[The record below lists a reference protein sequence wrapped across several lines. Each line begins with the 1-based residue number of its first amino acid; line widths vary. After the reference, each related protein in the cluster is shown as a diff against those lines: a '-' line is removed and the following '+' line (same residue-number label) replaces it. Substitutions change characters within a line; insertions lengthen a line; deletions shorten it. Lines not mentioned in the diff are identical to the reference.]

1 METSTTTIKALET
14 SGSPFASIYINAS
27 PITVM
32 SILTDLNLYTEWCPF
47 TRKMDGECKIGTTII
62 EHVQLDP
69 LNSSRR
75 LQHVIVTAA
84 DTERLHW
91 YSIMGNSRYIL
102 HAQRVQ
108 FVIPEGTGCR
118 YITCDQMSGLL
129 SPLVLYLYGRIIR
142 EGFESIALALKKRA
156 EEIENEK

>member
-1 METSTTTIKALET
+1 MESFPNIKALED

-32 SILTDLNLYTEWCPF
+32 SILTNLKLYNDWCPF
-47 TRKMDGECKIGTTII
+47 TTKMEGECKIGTTII

-84 DTERLHW
+84 DKERLHW
-91 YSIMGNSRYIL
+91 YSKMGGSRFIL
-102 HAQRVQ
+102 FAQRVQ
-108 FVIPEGTGCR
+108 FVIPEGTGTH
-118 YITCDQMSGLL
+118 YITCDQMSGML

-142 EGFESIALALKKRA
+142 EGFESIAIALKKTSRRD
-156 EEIENEK
+156 